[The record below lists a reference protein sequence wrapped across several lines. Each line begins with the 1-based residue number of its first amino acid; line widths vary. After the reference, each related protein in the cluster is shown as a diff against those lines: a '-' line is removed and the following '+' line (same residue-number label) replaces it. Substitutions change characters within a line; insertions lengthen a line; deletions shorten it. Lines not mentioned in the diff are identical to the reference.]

1 LQLDKTRIPVLERTY
16 DNLLDL
22 TLVVVRRHALPLL
35 ATSLLGAV
43 PFAVLN
49 YFLLAPWMQPF
60 DAYEYAEAAT
70 WYSILMVLVVCWEAP
85 LASIPT
91 TLYLGEALFVEKPD
105 VKRMW
110 QSFRAALPQLIGV
123 QVLFRAALVGM
134 LFLPS
139 EFPDDFLFWLLRA
152 GLFTVW
158 IFLYW
163 FRPYLNEIILLE
175 RNPWRGGPGVITT
188 RRRAANLH
196 GYFAGNL
203 FGRWLA
209 AVSFGLLWVTGL
221 AAAIFWVRMTVTNGE
236 LDFSPPLF
244 EIWLPVALWIVV
256 SYFNVVRFL
265 SYLDL
270 RIRGEGWEIELRMRA
285 EANRLRNQLA

>member
-1 LQLDKTRIPVLERTY
+1 MSLQLDKTRIPILERNY

-22 TLVVVRRHALPLL
+22 ALVVIRRHALALL
-35 ATSLLGAV
+35 VTSLVGAV

-49 YFLLAPWMQPF
+49 YFLLASWLQAF
-60 DAYEYAEAAT
+60 ESYDYAQSAAQ
-70 WYSILMVLVVCWEAP
+70 YVFLMALLVCWEAP
-85 LASIPT
+85 LASVAT
-91 TLYLGEALFVEKPD
+91 TLYLGEALFVEKPHLR
-105 VKRMW
+105 RMW
-110 QSFRAALPQLIGV
+110 QNFLAALPQLLGV
-123 QVLFRAALVGM
+123 QGLSRAVLIGLLFMPSGELVWMARVGCVGAWVLM
-134 LFLPS
+134 
-139 EFPDDFLFWLLRA
+139 
-152 GLFTVW
+152 
-158 IFLYW
+158 YW

-188 RRRAANLH
+188 RRRAATLH
-196 GYFAGNL
+196 GHFAGNL
-203 FGRWLA
+203 FGRWMA
-209 AVSFGLLWVTGL
+209 AVSFGSLWTAAL
-221 AAAIFWVRMTVTNGE
+221 AVAIFWARMTVTNGE

-285 EANRLRNQLA
+285 EANRLRGQLA